1 MINLFVNTV
10 LMDLSDDFDLLITRS
25 IADIKNPEQRTSD
38 WSKTVV
44 LPGTKAN
51 NVLFGNIFE
60 VDHTVLGN
68 GQFSPNF
75 NPNKK
80 ADVLVLVDGFEQ
92 LRGFIRLI
100 QINVLDNDTI
110 EYECSLHG
118 QTADLFTTLGNAKL
132 SELNFDEYNHVLNL
146 TNVTNSWDTSI
157 IKNASSQP
165 FALGEGYVYA
175 QMLSK
180 YGSQNNN
187 TSQWRVDDHVP
198 SLYAKTIL
206 DKILANTG
214 YQYTSDSFFNT
225 ERFKRLVI
233 PYNNFGFEAS
243 EAALTTRLFQAQLST
258 TQTNPTTFLPFNNDS
273 TGGNF
278 DNGGNYNTST
288 YKYVVPVGGAY
299 DFFLSIQGNVDLA
312 IGSPYVDSTD
322 LFFDVYK
329 NGVLSKSFSIT
340 SNNTSNN
347 HFDFDTIGSVQLNCN
362 SGDEIQIKLD
372 IISSTAFLGTADH
385 IGSYYNPTFNIYSS
399 SKFYNHVDSSTFAY
413 NNTIDF
419 GLFFAGDDLQK
430 DMLANFVKMFNLYIE
445 QDILNPKSLRF
456 VPRDEFY
463 NGSTKD
469 WTKKLDYSQNVTIV
483 PMGNLEANPYTF
495 TFKEGQ
501 DQYNKDYKQS
511 TSRIYGD
518 RIVRVDNDFV
528 KEEKKIEVTFAP
540 TVLFQADDSKR
551 YYSYIFNS
559 NNDKGQLRCLY
570 FGGVK
575 TTPAYEVYETAPTNI
590 PNFTKYPLVLHVDDI
605 DNMQFDLNFGMPLN
619 VISGK
624 GLSYSNQN
632 LVNVYWYKTI
642 REITDKNSKILRAY
656 FRITP
661 YDWYN
666 LQFKD
671 LYFFEGQYWRLN
683 KISDYNPLQNGV
695 FLCEFLLV
703 TYYQPTTATKKNVG
717 IGSVDVLNDKFPKGI
732 PKGFTGVGSGGI
744 NVGNSYLD
752 SLDSIVVGNDNISTA
767 RYSTIIG
774 ERVNIPSGFEYVTA
788 INCNNFTAIESN
800 KLYIDNFP
808 QNGAYSSGGNVIEI
822 NTTNSPYTC
831 VYDDYLI
838 VGTPSSGNISVVL
851 PNPSTNKGKIFVVKK
866 LGNPHD
872 IIVSAGDGSIL
883 IDDSTTHLI
892 SSDKASHQFISTGS
906 QYYVIVP

>member
-1 MINLFVNTV
+1 
-10 LMDLSDDFDLLITRS
+10 MDLSDDFDLLITRS

-100 QINVLDNDTI
+100 QINVLDSDTI

-157 IKNASSQP
+157 IKNASSQA
-165 FALGEGYVYA
+165 FAYGEGYVYA

-187 TSQWRVDDHVP
+187 TNQWRVDDHVP
-198 SLYAKTIL
+198 SLYAKTII

-214 YQYTSDSFFNT
+214 YNYTSDSFFNT

-233 PYNNFGFEAS
+233 PYNNFGFETD
-243 EAALTTRLFQAQLST
+243 ETALTTRLFQAQLT
-258 TQTNPTTFLPFNNDS
+258 TAQTITTYPQTLPFSNDS
-273 TGGNF
+273 SGGNF
-278 DNGGNYNTST
+278 DNGANYNTST
-288 YKYVVPVGGAY
+288 YTYTVPTSGSY
-299 DFFLSIQGNVDLA
+299 DFYVFLSANFTAGGGTPSA
-312 IGSPYVDSTD
+312 ISLPARFTIK
-322 LFFDVYK
+322 K
-329 NGVLSKSFSIT
+329 NGVDVAAIT
-340 SNNTSNN
+340 INSMNASTNNWTWNSENFAN
-347 HFDFDTIGSVQLNCN
+347 VNCIIGDTIQIVLNGFYIGN
-362 SGDEIQIKLD
+362 IL
-372 IISSTAFLGTADH
+372 LGPVTINVDT
-385 IGSYYNPTFNIYSS
+385 Y
-399 SKFYNHVDSSTFAY
+399 FYNKVDSSTFAY

-430 DMLANFVKMFNLYIE
+430 DMLSNFVKMFNLYIE

-456 VPRDEFY
+456 APRDEFY

-469 WTKKLDYSQNVTIV
+469 WTNKLDYSQNVTIV

-518 RIVRVDNDFV
+518 RVIRIDNDFV

-540 TVLFQADDSKR
+540 TILFQADDTKR

-575 TTPAYEVYETAPTNI
+575 TTTIYEVFETAPTNT
-590 PNFTKYPLVLHVDDI
+590 PNFTKYPLVLHIDDV

-661 YDWYN
+661 YDWYT

-671 LYFFEGQYWRLN
+671 LYFF
-683 KISDYNPLQNGV
+683 
-695 FLCEFLLV
+695 
-703 TYYQPTTATKKNVG
+703 
-717 IGSVDVLNDKFPKGI
+717 
-732 PKGFTGVGSGGI
+732 
-744 NVGNSYLD
+744 
-752 SLDSIVVGNDNISTA
+752 
-767 RYSTIIG
+767 
-774 ERVNIPSGFEYVTA
+774 
-788 INCNNFTAIESN
+788 
-800 KLYIDNFP
+800 
-808 QNGAYSSGGNVIEI
+808 
-822 NTTNSPYTC
+822 
-831 VYDDYLI
+831 
-838 VGTPSSGNISVVL
+838 
-851 PNPSTNKGKIFVVKK
+851 
-866 LGNPHD
+866 
-872 IIVSAGDGSIL
+872 
-883 IDDSTTHLI
+883 
-892 SSDKASHQFISTGS
+892 
-906 QYYVIVP
+906 

>member
-1 MINLFVNTV
+1 
-10 LMDLSDDFDLLITRS
+10 MDLSDDFDLLITRS

-157 IKNASSQP
+157 VKNASSQP

-198 SLYAKTIL
+198 SLYAKTII

-243 EAALTTRLFQAQLST
+243 DIALTTRLFQAQLGSSAT
-258 TQTNPTTFLPFNNDS
+258 YSIGDTIAFSNDS

-278 DNGGNYNTST
+278 DNGGNYNNST
-288 YKYVVPVGGAY
+288 YKYKTPVSGNY
-299 DFFLSIQGNVDLA
+299 DFYLSINADKTVATPLTGTYMTIMFGV
-312 IGSPYVDSTD
+312 YVNGIFTKEIQFNSDAPSSTNWHFDSTN
-322 LFFDVYK
+322 FVA
-329 NGVLSKSFSIT
+329 
-340 SNNTSNN
+340 
-347 HFDFDTIGSVQLNCN
+347 LNLLKD
-362 SGDEIQIKLD
+362 DEIQIKLTR
-372 IISSTAFLGTADH
+372 IYTSIPYPISILGNSVT
-385 IGSYYNPTFNIYSS
+385 INSNSYV
-399 SKFYNHVDSSTFAY
+399 YNHVDASTFAY

-430 DMLANFVKMFNLYIE
+430 DMLSNFVKMFNLYIE
-445 QDILNPKSLRF
+445 QDILNPKNLRF

-518 RIVRVDNDFV
+518 RIVRIDNDFV

-540 TVLFQADDSKR
+540 TILFQADDSKR

-575 TTPAYEVYETAPTNI
+575 TTPIYEVYETNPTNT
-590 PNFTKYPLVLHVDDI
+590 PNFTKYPLVLHIDDV

-642 REITDKNSKILRAY
+642 KEITDKNSKILRAY

-717 IGSVDVLNDKFPKGI
+717 IGSVDVLSDKFPKGI
-732 PKGFTGVGSGGI
+732 PIGFTGVGSGGI
-744 NVGNSYLD
+744 NVGNSHLD
-752 SLDSIVVGNDNISTA
+752 SLDSIVLGNDNVSTA

-788 INCNNFTAIESN
+788 INCTDFTAVESN
-800 KLYIDNFP
+800 KVYMDNFP
-808 QNGAYSSGGNVIEI
+808 QIGAYSCGGNVIEI
-822 NTTNSPYTC
+822 NSTNSPYTC
-831 VYDDYLI
+831 LYDDYLI
-838 VGTPSSGNISVVL
+838 VGTPSGSDISVIL

-866 LGNPHD
+866 LGNPHK
-872 IIVSAGDGSIL
+872 IVVSAGDGSIL
-883 IDDSTTHLI
+883 IDEATTHNI
-892 SSDKASHQFISTGS
+892 SSDKESHQFISTGTK
-906 QYYVIVP
+906 YYVIVP

>member
-10 LMDLSDDFDLLITRS
+10 LMDLSDNFDLLINRS

-92 LRGFIRLI
+92 IRGFLRLI
-100 QINVLDNDTI
+100 QINVLDNDLI

-132 SELNFDEYNHVLNL
+132 SELNFDEYNHVLNA

-157 IKNASSQP
+157 IKNATSQA
-165 FALGEGYVYA
+165 FAYGEGYVYA

-198 SLYAKTIL
+198 SLYAKTVI
-206 DKILANTG
+206 DKIFASTP
-214 YQYTSDSFFNT
+214 YTYTADSFFNT
-225 ERFKRLVI
+225 DRFKRLVI
-233 PYNNFGFEAS
+233 PYNNFGFEADETS
-243 EAALTTRLFQAQLST
+243 LTTRLFQAQLST
-258 TQTNPTTFLPFNNDS
+258 TQTNPTTYLPFNNDS

-288 YKYVVPVGGAY
+288 YKYIVPKGGAY
-299 DFFLSIQGNVDLA
+299 DFYLNLKANVSVAIAVPNSQNASMSFL
-312 IGSPYVDSTD
+312 
-322 LFFDVYK
+322 VYK
-329 NGVLSKSFSIT
+329 NGILVKSLT
-340 SNNTSNN
+340 LYSNNTSTTSW
-347 HFDFDTIGSVQLNCN
+347 DFDTFGGVQVICN
-362 SGDEIQIKLD
+362 GADEIQIKFDFATAYFYAQAYIPTYSIL
-372 IISSTAFLGTADH
+372 ST
-385 IGSYYNPTFNIYSS
+385 SQ
-399 SKFYNHVDSSTFAY
+399 FYNHVDASTFAY

-469 WTKKLDYSQNVTIV
+469 WTKKLDYSQNVNII
-483 PMGNLEANPYTF
+483 PMGDLEANPYTF

-511 TSRIYGD
+511 SSRIYGD
-518 RIVRVDNDFV
+518 RVIRIDNDFI

-540 TVLFQADDSKR
+540 TILFQADDSKR

-575 TTPAYEVYETAPTNI
+575 TTTAYEVFETAPTNT
-590 PNFTKYPLVLHVDDI
+590 PNFTKYPLVLHIDDV
-605 DNMQFDLNFGMPLN
+605 DNMQFDLNFGMPLSI
-619 VISGK
+619 ISGK

-642 REITDKNSKILRAY
+642 REITDKNSKILQAY

-661 YDWYN
+661 YDWHN

-683 KISDYNPLQNGV
+683 KVSDYNPLQDGV
-695 FLCEFLLV
+695 YMCEFLLV

-717 IGSVDVLNDKFPKGI
+717 IGSQDVLNDKFPKGI
-732 PKGFTGVGSGGI
+732 PIGFTGVGSGGI
-744 NVGNSYLD
+744 NIGNSHLD
-752 SLDSIVVGNDNISTA
+752 SLDTVVIGNDNVSGA
-767 RYSTIIG
+767 RYSTLIG
-774 ERVNIPSGFEYVTA
+774 ERINIPSGFEYVTA
-788 INCNNFTAIESN
+788 INCTDFTAVESN
-800 KLYIDNFP
+800 KVYIENFP
-808 QNGAYSSGGNVIEI
+808 QIGAYSCGGNVIEI
-822 NTTNSPYTC
+822 ANADSPYTC

-838 VGTPSSGNISVVL
+838 VGTPSSANISVIL
-851 PNPSTNKGKIFVVKK
+851 PNPSANKGKIFVVKK
-866 LGNPHD
+866 LGNPHK

-883 IDDSTTHLI
+883 IDGATTHDI
-892 SSDKASHQFISTGS
+892 SNDKQTHQFISTGTK
-906 QYYVIVP
+906 YYVIVP

>member
-100 QINVLDNDTI
+100 QINVLDSDTI

-132 SELNFDEYNHVLNL
+132 SELNFDEYNHVLNKI
-146 TNVTNSWDTSI
+146 NVTNSWDTSI
-157 IKNASSQP
+157 VKNGSSQA
-165 FALGEGYVYA
+165 FQYGEGYVYA

-180 YGSQNNN
+180 YGSQNAN
-187 TSQWRVDDHVP
+187 TNQWRVDDHVP
-198 SLYAKTIL
+198 SLYAKTII

-243 EAALTTRLFQAQLST
+243 EVQLTTRLFQAQLSA

-278 DNGGNYNTST
+278 DNGANYNTST
-288 YKYVVPVGGAY
+288 YKYITPIGGAY
-299 DFFLSIQGNVDLA
+299 DFNLSIQGNFTLSSSSGLQQTATMVFE
-312 IGSPYVDSTD
+312 V
-322 LFFDVYK
+322 FK
-329 NGVLSKSFSIT
+329 NGVFSTIIFLRANNVDDTTWNFDSFA
-340 SNNTSNN
+340 
-347 HFDFDTIGSVQLNCN
+347 GAQVNCN
-362 SGDEIQIKLD
+362 IGDEIQVKYSKTYYFKAPFYSVNSETTTIN
-372 IISSTAFLGTADH
+372 ST
-385 IGSYYNPTFNIYSS
+385 SQ
-399 SKFYNHVDSSTFAY
+399 FYNNVDASTFSY
-413 NNTIDF
+413 GNTIDF
-419 GLFFAGDDLQK
+419 ALFFAGDDLQK
-430 DMLANFVKMFNLYIE
+430 DMLLNFVKMFNLYIE
-445 QDILNPKSLRF
+445 QDVYNPKLLRF
-456 VPRDEFY
+456 VPRDDFY
-463 NGSTKD
+463 NGIAKD

-518 RIVRVDNDFV
+518 RVIRIDNDFV

-540 TVLFQADDSKR
+540 TILFQAEDSKR
-551 YYSYIFNS
+551 YYSFIFNS

-575 TTPAYEVYETAPTNI
+575 TTTPYEVFEITPTNV
-590 PNFTKYPLVLHVDDI
+590 PNFTKYPLVLHIDDV

-661 YDWYN
+661 YDWYT

-695 FLCEFLLV
+695 YMCEFLLV
-703 TYYQPTTATKKNVG
+703 TYYEPTTVTKKNVG
-717 IGSVDVLNDKFPKGI
+717 IGVPDVLSDKFPKGT
-732 PKGFTGVGSGGI
+732 PVGFSAVSSGGI
-744 NVGNSYLD
+744 NIGNSGLDCLD
-752 SLDSIVVGNDNISTA
+752 SVVIGNDNISTA

-774 ERVNIPSGFEYVTA
+774 ESVNIPSGFEYVTA
-788 INCNNFTAIESN
+788 INCNNFTAVESN
-800 KLYIDNFP
+800 KVYIDNFP

-822 NTTNSPYTC
+822 NSTNSPYTC

-838 VGTPSSGNISVVL
+838 VGTPSGSDISVIL
-851 PNPSTNKGKIFVVKK
+851 PNPSTNKGKVFVVKK
-866 LGNPHD
+866 LGNPHK
-872 IIVSAGDGSIL
+872 IVVSAGDGSIL
-883 IDDSTTHLI
+883 IDGATTHNV
-892 SSDKASHQFISTGS
+892 SNDKQSHQFISTGTK
-906 QYYVIVP
+906 YYVIVP

>member
-146 TNVTNSWDTSI
+146 ANVTNSWDTSI
-157 IKNASSQP
+157 IKNNTSQA

-206 DKILANTG
+206 DKIMSKTG

-233 PYNNFGFEAS
+233 PYNNFGFEAN
-243 EAALTTRLFQAQLST
+243 ETELTTRLFQASNT
-258 TQTNPTTFLPFNNDS
+258 TNITITSFGQTLAFNNDS

-278 DNGGNYNTST
+278 DNGGNYNNST
-288 YKYVVPVGGAY
+288 YKFVSPVTANY
-299 DFFLSIQGNVDLA
+299 DFYLSIKGTASIASGLLTA
-312 IGSPYVDSTD
+312 ETSRLG
-322 LFFDVYK
+322 FGAYK
-329 NGVLSKSFSIT
+329 NGVLIRTIYIASTNSVVNNWLFDSRSYESFECL
-340 SNNTSNN
+340 
-347 HFDFDTIGSVQLNCN
+347 Q
-362 SGDEIQIKLD
+362 GDEIQIKF
-372 IISSTAFLGTADH
+372 IEFSGRNFYNVSSTLSLDANQNF
-385 IGSYYNPTFNIYSS
+385 
-399 SKFYNHVDSSTFAY
+399 FYNHIDSAKFGY
-413 NNTIDF
+413 NNILDF
-419 GLFFAGDDLQK
+419 ALFFAGDDLQK
-430 DMLANFVKMFNLYIE
+430 DMLSNFVKMFNLYIE
-445 QDILNPKSLRF
+445 QDILNPKLLRF
-456 VPRDEFY
+456 VPRDDFY

-511 TSRIYGD
+511 TARIYGD
-518 RIVRVDNDFV
+518 RVIRVDNDFV

-540 TVLFQADDSKR
+540 TILFQADDSKR

-575 TTPAYEVYETAPTNI
+575 TTPIYEVYETNPTNT
-590 PNFTKYPLVLHVDDI
+590 PNFTKYPLTLHIDDV

-642 REITDKNSKILRAY
+642 KEITDKNSKILRAY

-661 YDWYN
+661 YDWYT

-695 FLCEFLLV
+695 YLCEFLLV

-717 IGSVDVLNDKFPKGI
+717 IGSIDVLSDKFPKGI
-732 PKGFTGVGSGGI
+732 PIGFTGVGSGGI
-744 NVGNSYLD
+744 NIGNSHLD
-752 SLDSIVVGNDNISTA
+752 SLDTVVIGNDNVSGA
-767 RYSTIIG
+767 RYSTLIG
-774 ERVNIPSGFEYVTA
+774 ERINIPNGFEYVTA
-788 INCNNFTAIESN
+788 INCTDFTAVESN
-800 KLYIDNFP
+800 KVYMDNFP
-808 QNGAYSSGGNVIEI
+808 QQGAYSCGGNVIEI
-822 NTTNSPYTC
+822 NATNSPYTC

-838 VGTPSSGNISVVL
+838 VCDMTANISIVL
-851 PNPSTNKGKIFVVKK
+851 PNPSTNQGKIFVVKK
-866 LGNPHD
+866 LGNPHR
-872 IIVSAGDGSIL
+872 ITVTAGDGSIL
-883 IDDSTTHLI
+883 IDTSTSHTILN
-892 SSDKASHQFISTGS
+892 DRQAHQFISTGT
-906 QYYVIVP
+906 QYYIIVP

>member
-68 GQFSPNF
+68 GQFNPNF

-132 SELNFDEYNHVLNL
+132 SELSFDEYNHVLNKD
-146 TNVTNSWDTSI
+146 NVTNSWDTSI
-157 IKNASSQP
+157 IKNGSSQP

-198 SLYAKTIL
+198 SLYAKTVI
-206 DKILANTG
+206 DKIFANTG
-214 YQYTSDSFFNT
+214 YQYTSDSFFNS

-243 EAALTTRLFQAQLST
+243 ESALTTRLFQAQLSSPISL
-258 TQTNPTTFLPFNNDS
+258 PTVNQILPFNNDS

-278 DNGGNYNTST
+278 DNGTNYNTSLYEYT
-288 YKYVVPVGGAY
+288 IPVGGNY
-299 DFFLSIQGNVDLA
+299 DFFISLDATANI
-312 IGSPYVDSTD
+312 SPPLGTNSYATAVFSV
-322 LFFDVYK
+322 LK
-329 NGVLSKSFSIT
+329 NGIEVKTISIDSDI
-340 SNNTSNN
+340 SNNNFVFNN
-347 HFDFDTIGSVQLNCN
+347 IGNASINCI
-362 SGDEIQIKLD
+362 SGDKIKIAYKAAYLGGTIPF
-372 IISSTAFLGTADH
+372 IISTINSNT
-385 IGSYYNPTFNIYSS
+385 Y
-399 SKFYNHVDSSTFAY
+399 FYNHVDASTFAY

-445 QDILNPKSLRF
+445 QDILNPKNLRF

-463 NGSTKD
+463 NGSIKD
-469 WTKKLDYSQNVTIV
+469 WTKKLDYSQNVQIV

-518 RIVRVDNDFV
+518 RIIRIDNDFV

-540 TVLFQADDSKR
+540 TILFQADDSKR

-575 TTPAYEVYETAPTNI
+575 TTTAYEVYETTPTNV
-590 PNFTKYPLVLHVDDI
+590 PNFTKYPLVLHVDDV
-605 DNMQFDLNFGMPLN
+605 DNMQFDLNFGMPLS

-656 FRITP
+656 FKITP

-703 TYYQPTTATKKNVG
+703 TYYQPTSATKKNVG

-732 PKGFTGVGSGGI
+732 PKGFTAVGSGGVNI
-744 NVGNSYLD
+744 GNSGLD
-752 SLDSIVVGNDNISTA
+752 SLDSITVGNDNVSNA
-767 RYSTIIG
+767 SYSMIIG
-774 ERVNIPSGFEYVTA
+774 QKVNIPSGFEYVTA
-788 INCNNFTAIESN
+788 LNCNNFTAPQDN
-800 KLYIDNFP
+800 KVYMENFP
-808 QNGAYSSGGNVIEI
+808 QSGAYSCGGNFVGI
-822 NTTNSPYTC
+822 NTSNSPYTC
-831 VYDDYLI
+831 LYDDYLI
-838 VGTPSSGNISVVL
+838 VATITSGNISVVL
-851 PNPSTNKGKIFVVKK
+851 PNPSTNAGKIFVVKK
-866 LGNPHD
+866 IGSPHD
-872 IIVSAGDGSIL
+872 VIVSAGDGSIL
-883 IDDSTTHLI
+883 IDGSTTHLI
-892 SSDKASHQFISTGS
+892 SNDKQTHQFFSTGS

>member
-1 MINLFVNTV
+1 
-10 LMDLSDDFDLLITRS
+10 MDLSDDFDLLITRS

-100 QINVLDNDTI
+100 QINVLDSDTI

-157 IKNASSQP
+157 IKNNTSQA
-165 FALGEGYVYA
+165 FQYGEGYVYA

-198 SLYAKTIL
+198 SLYAKTVI

-225 ERFKRLVI
+225 DRFKRLVI
-233 PYNNFGFEAS
+233 PYNNYGFEAS
-243 EAALTTRLFQAQLST
+243 ENALATRLFQAQLGSSIPS
-258 TQTNPTTFLPFNNDS
+258 PTRNLILPFNNDS

-278 DNGGNYNTST
+278 DNGSNYNTST
-288 YKYVVPVGGAY
+288 YEYTVPVSGNY
-299 DFFLSIQGNVDLA
+299 EFFLNLDAEFTVATPLPDDVFIEAKFNVLR
-312 IGSPYVDSTD
+312 
-322 LFFDVYK
+322 
-329 NGVLSKSFSIT
+329 NGVSVHSISINSDLNKSIW
-340 SNNTSNN
+340 
-347 HFDFDTIGSVQLNCN
+347 
-362 SGDEIQIKLD
+362 
-372 IISSTAFLGTADH
+372 
-385 IGSYYNPTFNIYSS
+385 TFNSSNSVSINCIVGNKIKIQYDTCYVNGRYSLYGRFPTNLTTI
-399 SKFYNHVDSSTFAY
+399 KTGTYFYNQVDSSTFAY
-413 NNTIDF
+413 NNTLDF

-430 DMLANFVKMFNLYIE
+430 DMLSNFVKMFNLYIE
-445 QDILNPKSLRF
+445 QDILNPKLLRF

-463 NGSTKD
+463 TGSAKD

-501 DQYNKDYKQS
+501 DQFNKDYKQS

-518 RIVRVDNDFV
+518 RVIRIDNDFV

-540 TVLFQADDSKR
+540 TILFQADDSKR

-559 NNDKGQLRCLY
+559 NKDKGQLRCLY

-575 TTPAYEVYETAPTNI
+575 TTTAYEVFNTAPTNVL
-590 PNFTKYPLVLHVDDI
+590 NFTKYPLVLHVDDV
-605 DNMQFDLNFGMPLN
+605 DNMQFDLNFGMPLS

-661 YDWYN
+661 YDWYT

-695 FLCEFLLV
+695 YMCEFLLV
-703 TYYQPTTATKKNVG
+703 TYYEPTTVTKKNVG
-717 IGSVDVLNDKFPKGI
+717 IGVPDVLSDKFPKGT
-732 PKGFTGVGSGGI
+732 PLGFVAVSSGGI
-744 NVGNSYLD
+744 NIGNSGLDCLD
-752 SLDSIVVGNDNISTA
+752 SVVIGNDNISTA

-774 ERVNIPSGFEYVTA
+774 ESVNIPSGFEYVTA
-788 INCNNFTAIESN
+788 INCNNFTAVESN
-800 KLYIDNFP
+800 KVYMDNFP
-808 QNGAYSSGGNVIEI
+808 QIGAYSCGGNVIEI
-822 NTTNSPYTC
+822 NSTNSPYTC

-838 VGTPSSGNISVVL
+838 VGTPTGSDISVIL
-851 PNPSTNKGKIFVVKK
+851 PNPSTNKGKVFVVKK
-866 LGNPHD
+866 LGNPQK
-872 IIVSAGDGSIL
+872 IVVSAGDGSIL
-883 IDDSTTHLI
+883 IDGATTHNI
-892 SSDKASHQFISTGS
+892 PSDKESHQFISTGTK
-906 QYYVIVP
+906 YYVIVP

>member
-1 MINLFVNTV
+1 
-10 LMDLSDDFDLLITRS
+10 MDLSDDFDLLITRS

-132 SELNFDEYNHVLNL
+132 SELSFDEYNHVLNL
-146 TNVTNSWDTSI
+146 ANVTNSWDTSI
-157 IKNASSQP
+157 IKNNTSQA

-206 DKILANTG
+206 DKIMSNTG

-233 PYNNFGFEAS
+233 PYNNFGFEADES
-243 EAALTTRLFQAQLST
+243 ALTTRLFQAQLSAN
-258 TQTNPTTFLPFNNDS
+258 QTNPTTFLPFNNDS

-278 DNGGNYNTST
+278 DNGGNYNTTT
-288 YKYVVPVGGAY
+288 YKYIAPVSGSY
-299 DFFLSIQGNVDLA
+299 DFFLSLKASVDGLQA
-312 IGSPYVDSTD
+312 FTTFSSMTFVV
-322 LFFDVYK
+322 FK
-329 NGVLSKSFSIT
+329 NGVRHKVIKVD
-340 SNNTSNN
+340 SNNSSNI
-347 HFDFDTIGSVQLNCN
+347 HWDYDTIGSVTINCIT
-362 SGDEIQIKLD
+362 GDEIQIKYGFIYLGGTEPMNAVTT
-372 IISSTAFLGTADH
+372 ILST
-385 IGSYYNPTFNIYSS
+385 SQ
-399 SKFYNHVDSSTFAY
+399 FYNRVDSSTFAY

-430 DMLANFVKMFNLYIE
+430 DMLSNFVKMFNLYIE
-445 QDILNPKSLRF
+445 QDVLNPKLLRF
-456 VPRDEFY
+456 VPRDDFY

-511 TSRIYGD
+511 TARIYGD
-518 RIVRVDNDFV
+518 RVIRIDNDFV

-540 TVLFQADDSKR
+540 TILFQADDSKR

-575 TTPAYEVYETAPTNI
+575 TTPIYEVFETVPTNT
-590 PNFTKYPLVLHVDDI
+590 PNFTKYPLVLHIDDV

-624 GLSYSNQN
+624 GLNYSNQN

-661 YDWYN
+661 YDWYS

-717 IGSVDVLNDKFPKGI
+717 IGSVDILSDKFPKGI
-732 PKGFTGVGSGGI
+732 PIGFTGVGSGGI
-744 NVGNSYLD
+744 NVGNSHLD
-752 SLDSIVVGNDNISTA
+752 SLDSIVLGNDNVSTA

-788 INCNNFTAIESN
+788 INCTDFTAVESN
-800 KLYIDNFP
+800 KVYMDNFP
-808 QNGAYSSGGNVIEI
+808 QRGAYSCGGNVIEI
-822 NTTNSPYTC
+822 NATNSPYTC

-838 VGTPSSGNISVVL
+838 VCDMTANISVVL
-851 PNPSTNKGKIFVVKK
+851 PNPSTNQGKIFVVKK
-866 LGNPHD
+866 LGSPHT
-872 IIVSAGDGSIL
+872 ITVTAGDGSIL
-883 IDDSTTHLI
+883 IDSSTSHTI
-892 SSDKASHQFISTGS
+892 TNNKEAHQFISTGTK
-906 QYYVIVP
+906 YYVIVP

>member
-100 QINVLDNDTI
+100 QINVLDSDTI

-132 SELNFDEYNHVLNL
+132 SELDFGVYNHILNL
-146 TNVTNSWDTSI
+146 TNVINSWDTSI
-157 IKNASSQP
+157 IKNNVSQA
-165 FALGEGYVYA
+165 FAYGEGYVYA

-187 TSQWRVDDHVP
+187 TKQWRVDDHVP
-198 SLYAKTIL
+198 SLYAKTVI
-206 DKILANTG
+206 DKIFSNTG
-214 YQYTSDSFFNT
+214 YEYTSDSFFNT
-225 ERFKRLVI
+225 ARFKRLVI
-233 PYNNFGFEAS
+233 PYNNFGFEQS
-243 EAALTTRLFQAQLST
+243 ENAATTRLFQAQVATSALYTNNQVVALS
-258 TQTNPTTFLPFNNDS
+258 NDS

-278 DNGGNYNTST
+278 DNGGNYNNST
-288 YKYVVPVGGAY
+288 YTYTVPISGNY
-299 DFFLSIQGNVDLA
+299 DFYINLNANYTSLT
-312 IGSPYVDSTD
+312 PLPSTTQITAA
-322 LFFDVYK
+322 FGFYK
-329 NGVLSKSFSIT
+329 NGNLVSQINITPTNATSTIFDWNTTDFVTINAVNGDTIQVKFIGIYTQFSILVGQQLT
-340 SNNTSNN
+340 INIQTYLYNQVSTLTFAINNT
-347 HFDFDTIGSVQLNCN
+347 L
-362 SGDEIQIKLD
+362 
-372 IISSTAFLGTADH
+372 
-385 IGSYYNPTFNIYSS
+385 
-399 SKFYNHVDSSTFAY
+399 
-413 NNTIDF
+413 DF
-419 GLFFAGDDLQK
+419 GLFFAGEDLQK
-430 DMLANFVKMFNLYIE
+430 DMLSNFVKMFNLYIE
-445 QDILNPKSLRF
+445 QDILNPKLLRF

-495 TFKEGQ
+495 TYKEGN

-511 TSRIYGD
+511 TARIYGD
-518 RIVRVDNDFV
+518 RVIRIDNDFV

-540 TVLFQADDSKR
+540 TILFQADDSKR

-575 TTPAYEVYETAPTNI
+575 TTPIYEVFETAPTNV
-590 PNFTKYPLVLHVDDI
+590 PNYTKYPLVLHIDDV

-661 YDWYN
+661 YDWYT

-695 FLCEFLLV
+695 YMCEFLLV
-703 TYYQPTTATKKNVG
+703 TYYQPTIATKKNVG
-717 IGSVDVLNDKFPKGI
+717 IGSVDVLSDKFPKGI
-732 PKGFTGVGSGGI
+732 PIGFVAVSSGGLNI
-744 NVGNSYLD
+744 GNSALD
-752 SLDSIVVGNDNISTA
+752 SLDSITIGNDNISNA
-767 RYSTIIG
+767 AYSIIIG
-774 ERVNIPSGFEYVTA
+774 QKVNIPSGFEYVTA
-788 INCNNFTAIESN
+788 INCNDFSAVESN
-800 KLYIDNFP
+800 KVYIENFP
-808 QNGAYSSGGNVIEI
+808 QIGAYSCGGNFIEI
-822 NTTNSPYTC
+822 VNANSPYTC

-838 VGTPSSGNISVVL
+838 VGTPSSGIISVIL
-851 PNPSTNKGKIFVVKK
+851 PTPSTNKGKIFVVKK
-866 LGNPHD
+866 LGNPHK
-872 IIVSAGDGSIL
+872 ITVSAGDGSIL
-883 IDDSTTHLI
+883 IDGATTHDI
-892 SSDKASHQFISTGS
+892 SNDKETHQFISTGTK
-906 QYYVIVP
+906 YYVIVP

>member
-1 MINLFVNTV
+1 MINLFVNSV
-10 LMDLSDDFDLLITRS
+10 LMDLSEDFDLLITRS

-92 LRGFIRLI
+92 IRGFIRLI
-100 QINVLDNDTI
+100 QINVLDNDLI

-132 SELNFDEYNHVLNL
+132 SELNFDEYNHTLNL

-165 FALGEGYVYA
+165 FAYGEGYVYA

-198 SLYAKTIL
+198 SLYAKTIV
-206 DKILANTG
+206 DKIFASTP
-214 YQYTSDSFFNT
+214 YTYTADSFFNT
-225 ERFKRLVI
+225 DRFKRLVI
-233 PYNNFGFEAS
+233 PYNNFGFEAD
-243 EAALTTRLFQAQLST
+243 ETALTSRLFQAQIGST
-258 TQTNPTTFLPFNNDS
+258 ATYSVGNTIAFSNDS
-273 TGGNF
+273 SGGNF
-278 DNGGNYNTST
+278 DNGGNYNNST
-288 YKYVVPVGGAY
+288 YKYKAPVSGNY
-299 DFFLSIQGNVDLA
+299 DFYLSINADKTLV
-312 IGSPYVDSTD
+312 SPISTTYMTLLFGVYVNGIIKKQIQINSDGVSNTSWHFDSTN
-322 LFFDVYK
+322 FV
-329 NGVLSKSFSIT
+329 G
-340 SNNTSNN
+340 
-347 HFDFDTIGSVQLNCN
+347 LNVIKD
-362 SGDEIQIKLD
+362 DEIEIKLQQFYTGD
-372 IISSTAFLGTADH
+372 YHPVSILGTT
-385 IGSYYNPTFNIYSS
+385 ININSNSY
-399 SKFYNHVDSSTFAY
+399 FYNHVDASTFAY

-463 NGSTKD
+463 NGTTKD
-469 WTKKLDYSQNVTIV
+469 WTKKLDYSQNVNII
-483 PMGNLEANPYTF
+483 PMGDLEANPYTF

-518 RIVRVDNDFV
+518 RIVRIDNDFI

-540 TVLFQADDSKR
+540 TILFQADDSKR

-575 TTPAYEVYETAPTNI
+575 TTPAYEVYETNPTNT
-590 PNFTKYPLVLHVDDI
+590 PNFTKYPLVLHIDDL
-605 DNMQFDLNFGMPLN
+605 DNMQFDLNFGMPLSI
-619 VISGK
+619 ISGK

-642 REITDKNSKILRAY
+642 REITDKNSKILQAY

-661 YDWYN
+661 YDWHN

-683 KISDYNPLQNGV
+683 KVSDYNPLQDGV
-695 FLCEFLLV
+695 YMCEFLLV

-732 PKGFTGVGSGGI
+732 PIGFTGVGSGGI
-744 NVGNSYLD
+744 NIGNSHLD
-752 SLDSIVVGNDNISTA
+752 SLDTVVIGNDNVSGA
-767 RYSTIIG
+767 RYSTLIG
-774 ERVNIPSGFEYVTA
+774 ERINIPSGFEYVTA
-788 INCNNFTAIESN
+788 INCNDFTAVESN

-808 QNGAYSSGGNVIEI
+808 QKGAYSCGGNVIEI
-822 NTTNSPYTC
+822 ANADSPYTC

-838 VGTPSSGNISVVL
+838 VGTPSSADISVIL
-851 PNPSTNKGKIFVVKK
+851 PTPSTNKGKIFVVKK
-866 LGNPHD
+866 LGNPHK
-872 IIVSAGDGSIL
+872 IVVSAGDGSIL
-883 IDDSTTHLI
+883 IDGATTHDV
-892 SSDKASHQFISTGS
+892 SNDKESHQFISTGTK
-906 QYYVIVP
+906 YYVIVP

>member
-1 MINLFVNTV
+1 
-10 LMDLSDDFDLLITRS
+10 MDLSDDFDLLITRS

-100 QINVLDNDTI
+100 QINVLDSDTI

-132 SELNFDEYNHVLNL
+132 SELSFDEYNHVLNL
-146 TNVTNSWDTSI
+146 ANVTNSWDTSI
-157 IKNASSQP
+157 VKNGSSQA

-180 YGSQNNN
+180 YGTQNNN

-214 YQYTSDSFFNT
+214 YQYTNDSFFNT

-243 EAALTTRLFQAQLST
+243 DAALTTRLFQAEVGT
-258 TQTNPTTFLPFNNDS
+258 TATYTVGQTVAFNNDS

-278 DNGGNYNTST
+278 DNGGNYNSST
-288 YKYVVPVGGAY
+288 YKYTVPVGANYDFYITINADLSVAIPSSFTYTRLSFAVIKNNKVDTYLTINSNDVSSTNWHFDDTTYAISNCNPGNIIEIKFEGAY
-299 DFFLSIQGNVDLA
+299 IKASGGWIYMTPAFTA
-312 IGSPYVDSTD
+312 YT
-322 LFFDVYK
+322 
-329 NGVLSKSFSIT
+329 
-340 SNNTSNN
+340 
-347 HFDFDTIGSVQLNCN
+347 LNINPN
-362 SGDEIQIKLD
+362 S
-372 IISSTAFLGTADH
+372 
-385 IGSYYNPTFNIYSS
+385 Y
-399 SKFYNHVDSSTFAY
+399 FYNHVDSSTFSY
-413 NNTIDF
+413 NNTLDF
-419 GLFFAGDDLQK
+419 GLFFAGEDLQK
-430 DMLANFVKMFNLYIE
+430 DMLSNFVKMFNLYIE
-445 QDILNPKSLRF
+445 QDVLNPKLLRF
-456 VPRDEFY
+456 VPRDDFY

-495 TFKEGQ
+495 TFKEGN

-518 RIVRVDNDFV
+518 RVIRIDNDFV

-540 TVLFQADDSKR
+540 TILFQADDSKR

-575 TTPAYEVYETAPTNI
+575 TTSAYEVFETTPTNT
-590 PNFTKYPLVLHVDDI
+590 PNFTKYPLVLHVDDV
-605 DNMQFDLNFGMPLN
+605 DNMQFDLNFGMPLS

-661 YDWYN
+661 YDWYT

-695 FLCEFLLV
+695 YLCEFLLV
-703 TYYQPTTATKKNVG
+703 TYYEPTTVTKKNVG
-717 IGSVDVLNDKFPKGI
+717 IGVPDVLSDKFPKGT
-732 PKGFTGVGSGGI
+732 PLGFVAVSSGGI
-744 NVGNSYLD
+744 NIGNSGLDCLD
-752 SLDSIVVGNDNISTA
+752 SVVIGNDNISTA

-774 ERVNIPSGFEYVTA
+774 ERVNIPSSFEYVTA
-788 INCNNFTAIESN
+788 INCNDFSVVESN
-800 KLYIDNFP
+800 KVYIENFP
-808 QNGAYSSGGNVIEI
+808 QIGAYSCGGNVIEI
-822 NTTNSPYTC
+822 NSTNSPYTC

-838 VGTPSSGNISVVL
+838 VGTPSSGTISVIL
-851 PNPSTNKGKIFVVKK
+851 PTPSTNKGKIFVVKK
-866 LGNPHD
+866 LGNPHK
-872 IIVSAGDGSIL
+872 ITVSAGDGSIL
-883 IDDSTTHLI
+883 IDGATTHDV
-892 SSDKASHQFISTGS
+892 SNDKESHQFISTGTK
-906 QYYVIVP
+906 YYVIVP

>member
-132 SELNFDEYNHVLNL
+132 SELSFDEYNHVLNKD
-146 TNVTNSWDTSI
+146 NVTNSWDTSI
-157 IKNASSQP
+157 IKNGSSQS

-206 DKILANTG
+206 DKIFASTG

-225 ERFKRLVI
+225 ERFKRLVV

-243 EAALTTRLFQAQLST
+243 ESALTTRLFQAQLSS
-258 TQTNPTTFLPFNNDS
+258 TQTITSYPYLLPFNNDS
-273 TGGNF
+273 SGGNF

-288 YKYVVPVGGAY
+288 YEYTVPAGGSY
-299 DFFLSIQGNVDLA
+299 DFYISLNANFTA
-312 IGSPYVDSTD
+312 GSGVPS
-322 LFFDVYK
+322 DVALQARFIVNK
-329 NGVLSKSFSIT
+329 NGVDVKSFTIDSLNVSKTNWNWDSANFANVNCIAGDKIKIILDGFYLAYLKLT
-340 SNNTSNN
+340 PVNIDVNT
-347 HFDFDTIGSVQLNCN
+347 
-362 SGDEIQIKLD
+362 
-372 IISSTAFLGTADH
+372 
-385 IGSYYNPTFNIYSS
+385 Y
-399 SKFYNHVDSSTFAY
+399 FYNHVDSSTFAY

-445 QDILNPKSLRF
+445 QDILNPKNLRF

-469 WTKKLDYSQNVTIV
+469 WTKKLDYSQNVQIV

-518 RIVRVDNDFV
+518 RVVRIDNDFV

-575 TTPAYEVYETAPTNI
+575 TTPAYEVYETAPTNV
-590 PNFTKYPLVLHVDDI
+590 PNFTKYPLVLHVDDV

-695 FLCEFLLV
+695 YLCEFLLV

-717 IGSVDVLNDKFPKGI
+717 IGSVDILNDKFPKGI
-732 PKGFTGVGSGGI
+732 PKGFTAVGSGGVNI
-744 NVGNSYLD
+744 GNSALD
-752 SLDSIVVGNDNISTA
+752 SLDSITVGNDNVSNA
-767 RYSTIIG
+767 AYSIIIG
-774 ERVNIPSGFEYVTA
+774 QKVNIPTGFEYVTA
-788 INCNNFTAIESN
+788 INCNDFTAPQDN
-800 KLYIDNFP
+800 KVYMENFP
-808 QNGAYSSGGNVIEI
+808 QNGAYSCGGNFVGI
-822 NTTNSPYTC
+822 NTSNSPYTC
-831 VYDDYLI
+831 LYDDYLI
-838 VGTPSSGNISVVL
+838 VATITSGSISVIL
-851 PNPSTNKGKIFVVKK
+851 PNPSTNEGKIFVVKK
-866 LGNPHD
+866 IGSPHD
-872 IIVSAGDGSIL
+872 VVVSAGDGSIL

-892 SSDKASHQFISTGS
+892 SSDKSSHQFISTGS

>member
-1 MINLFVNTV
+1 
-10 LMDLSDDFDLLITRS
+10 MDLSDNFDLLITRS

-132 SELNFDEYNHVLNL
+132 SELSFDEYNHVLNL
-146 TNVTNSWDTSI
+146 SNVTNSWDTSI
-157 IKNASSQP
+157 IKNNTSQA

-180 YGSQNNN
+180 YGTKNNN

-198 SLYAKTIL
+198 SLYAKTII
-206 DKILANTG
+206 DKIMSNTG

-243 EAALTTRLFQAQLST
+243 ESALTTRLFQAQLSAK
-258 TQTNPTTFLPFNNDS
+258 QTNPTGFLPFNNDS

-278 DNGGNYNTST
+278 DNGGNYNTTT
-288 YKYVVPVGGAY
+288 YKYIAPIGGAY
-299 DFFLSIQGNVDLA
+299 DFSLSIQGNFSL
-312 IGSPYVDSTD
+312 SSST
-322 LFFDVYK
+322 LLQQSAVMNFEVFK
-329 NGVLSKSFSIT
+329 NGVLSKTINIY
-340 SNNTSNN
+340 SNNVDDTSWN
-347 HFDFDTIGSVQLNCN
+347 FDTFAGVQVLCN
-362 SGDEIQIKLD
+362 VGDEIQVKYKTTFYKQSFAGANTRTVTIN
-372 IISSTAFLGTADH
+372 ST
-385 IGSYYNPTFNIYSS
+385 
-399 SKFYNHVDSSTFAY
+399 SKFYNNVDASTFSY
-413 NNTIDF
+413 GNTIDF

-430 DMLANFVKMFNLYIE
+430 DMLSNFVKMFNLYIE
-445 QDILNPKSLRF
+445 QDILNPKLLRF
-456 VPRDEFY
+456 VPRDDFY

-511 TSRIYGD
+511 TARIYGD
-518 RIVRVDNDFV
+518 RVIRVDNDFV

-540 TVLFQADDSKR
+540 TILFQADDSKR

-575 TTPAYEVYETAPTNI
+575 TTPIYEVYETNPTNT
-590 PNFTKYPLVLHVDDI
+590 PNFTKYPLVLHIDDV

-642 REITDKNSKILRAY
+642 KEITDKNSKILRAY

-661 YDWYN
+661 YDWYT

-683 KISDYNPLQNGV
+683 KISDYNPLQDGV
-695 FLCEFLLV
+695 YLCEFLLV
-703 TYYQPTTATKKNVG
+703 TYYQPTIATKKNVG
-717 IGSVDVLNDKFPKGI
+717 IGSVDVLSDKFPKGI
-732 PKGFTGVGSGGI
+732 PIGFTGVGSGGI
-744 NVGNSYLD
+744 NVGNSHLD
-752 SLDSIVVGNDNISTA
+752 SLDSIVLGNDNVSTA

-788 INCNNFTAIESN
+788 INCTDFTAVESN
-800 KLYIDNFP
+800 KVYMDNFP
-808 QNGAYSSGGNVIEI
+808 QNGAYSCGGNVIEI
-822 NTTNSPYTC
+822 NATNSPYTC

-838 VGTPSSGNISVVL
+838 AATMTGNISVIL
-851 PNPSTNKGKIFVVKK
+851 PNPSTNQGKIFVVKK
-866 LGNPHD
+866 LGNPHT
-872 IIVSAGDGSIL
+872 ITVTAGDGSIL
-883 IDDSTTHLI
+883 IDSSTSHTI
-892 SSDKASHQFISTGS
+892 TNDKEAHQFISTGTK
-906 QYYVIVP
+906 YYVIVP

>member
-1 MINLFVNTV
+1 
-10 LMDLSDDFDLLITRS
+10 MDLSDNFDLLITRS

-132 SELNFDEYNHVLNL
+132 SELSFDEYNHVLNL
-146 TNVTNSWDTSI
+146 SNVTNSWDTSI
-157 IKNASSQP
+157 IKNNTSQA

-198 SLYAKTIL
+198 SLYAKTII
-206 DKILANTG
+206 DKIMSNTG

-243 EAALTTRLFQAQLST
+243 ESALTTRLFQAQLSA
-258 TQTNPTTFLPFNNDS
+258 TQTNPTGFLPFNNDS

-278 DNGGNYNTST
+278 DNGGNYNTTT
-288 YKYVVPVGGAY
+288 YKYIAPIGGAY
-299 DFFLSIQGNVDLA
+299 DFSLSIQGNFSL
-312 IGSPYVDSTD
+312 SSST
-322 LFFDVYK
+322 LLQQSAVMNFEVFK
-329 NGVLSKSFSIT
+329 NGVLSKTINIY
-340 SNNTSNN
+340 SNNVDDTSWN
-347 HFDFDTIGSVQLNCN
+347 FDTFAGVQVLCN
-362 SGDEIQIKLD
+362 VGDEIQVKYKTTFYKQSFAGANTRTVTIN
-372 IISSTAFLGTADH
+372 ST
-385 IGSYYNPTFNIYSS
+385 
-399 SKFYNHVDSSTFAY
+399 SKFYNNVDASTFSY
-413 NNTIDF
+413 GNTIDF

-430 DMLANFVKMFNLYIE
+430 DMLSNFVKMFNLYIE
-445 QDILNPKSLRF
+445 QDILNPKLLRF
-456 VPRDEFY
+456 VPRDDFY

-511 TSRIYGD
+511 TARIYGD
-518 RIVRVDNDFV
+518 RVIRVDNDFV

-540 TVLFQADDSKR
+540 TILFQADDSKR

-575 TTPAYEVYETAPTNI
+575 TTPIYEVYETNPTNT
-590 PNFTKYPLVLHVDDI
+590 PNFTKYPLVLHIDDV

-642 REITDKNSKILRAY
+642 KEITDKNSKILRAY

-661 YDWYN
+661 YDWYT

-683 KISDYNPLQNGV
+683 KISDYNPLQDGV
-695 FLCEFLLV
+695 YLCEFLLV
-703 TYYQPTTATKKNVG
+703 TYYQPTIATKKNVG
-717 IGSVDVLNDKFPKGI
+717 IGSVDVLSDKFPKGI
-732 PKGFTGVGSGGI
+732 PIGFTGVGSGGI
-744 NVGNSYLD
+744 NVGNSHLD
-752 SLDSIVVGNDNISTA
+752 SLDSIVLGNDNVSTA

-788 INCNNFTAIESN
+788 INCTDFTAVESN
-800 KLYIDNFP
+800 KVYMDNFP
-808 QNGAYSSGGNVIEI
+808 QNGAYSCGGNVIEI
-822 NTTNSPYTC
+822 NATNSPYTC

-838 VGTPSSGNISVVL
+838 AATMTGNISVIL
-851 PNPSTNKGKIFVVKK
+851 PNPSTNQGKIFVVKK
-866 LGNPHD
+866 LGNPHT
-872 IIVSAGDGSIL
+872 ITVTAGDGSIL
-883 IDDSTTHLI
+883 IDSSTSHTI
-892 SSDKASHQFISTGS
+892 TNDKEAHQFISTGTK
-906 QYYVIVP
+906 YYVIVP

>member
-1 MINLFVNTV
+1 
-10 LMDLSDDFDLLITRS
+10 MDLSDDFDLLITRS

-100 QINVLDNDTI
+100 QINVLDSDTI

-132 SELNFDEYNHVLNL
+132 SELNFDEYNHVLNKI
-146 TNVTNSWDTSI
+146 NVTNSWDTSI
-157 IKNASSQP
+157 VKNGSSQA
-165 FALGEGYVYA
+165 FQYGEGYVYA

-180 YGSQNNN
+180 YGSQNAN
-187 TSQWRVDDHVP
+187 TNQWRVDDHVP
-198 SLYAKTIL
+198 SLYAKTVI
-206 DKILANTG
+206 DKIFASTP
-214 YQYTSDSFFNT
+214 YTYTADSFFNT
-225 ERFKRLVI
+225 DRFKRLVI
-233 PYNNFGFEAS
+233 PYNNFGFEAD
-243 EAALTTRLFQAQLST
+243 ETALTSRLFQAGFNSATIIL
-258 TQTNPTTFLPFNNDS
+258 NPNDLIPFNNDS

-278 DNGGNYNTST
+278 DNGGNFNTTT
-288 YKYVVPVGGAY
+288 YRYIAPLGGSY
-299 DFFLSIQGNVDLA
+299 DFFLKVDAVSTVSVPIPSIAYGVLTFGLFKNNILVKTFSGISNNEDNAGWFYDYTGVQTIQLIAGDYVQVKFIDHRWLNYGYGGVDL
-312 IGSPYVDSTD
+312 S
-322 LFFDVYK
+322 
-329 NGVLSKSFSIT
+329 LS
-340 SNNTSNN
+340 N
-347 HFDFDTIGSVQLNCN
+347 DT
-362 SGDEIQIKLD
+362 
-372 IISSTAFLGTADH
+372 
-385 IGSYYNPTFNIYSS
+385 
-399 SKFYNHVDSSTFAY
+399 KFYNHVDASTFAY

-419 GLFFAGDDLQK
+419 GLFFAGEDLQK
-430 DMLANFVKMFNLYIE
+430 DMLSNFVKMFNLYIE
-445 QDILNPKSLRF
+445 QDVYNPRSLRF

-463 NGSTKD
+463 NGIAKD

-511 TSRIYGD
+511 AARIYGD
-518 RIVRVDNDFV
+518 RIIRIDNDFV

-540 TVLFQADDSKR
+540 TILFQADDSKR
-551 YYSYIFNS
+551 YYSAIFNS

-575 TTPAYEVYETAPTNI
+575 TTQVYEVYETNPTNT
-590 PNFTKYPLVLHVDDI
+590 PNVNKYPLVLHIDNV
-605 DNMQFDLNFGMPLN
+605 DNMQFDLNFGMPLS
-619 VISGK
+619 VISSK

-661 YDWYN
+661 YDWYT

-695 FLCEFLLV
+695 YMCEFLLV
-703 TYYQPTTATKKNVG
+703 TYYEPTTVTKKNVG
-717 IGSVDVLNDKFPKGI
+717 IGVPDVLSDKFPKGT
-732 PKGFTGVGSGGI
+732 PVGFSAVSSGGI
-744 NVGNSYLD
+744 NIGNSGLDCLD
-752 SLDSIVVGNDNISTA
+752 SVVIGNDNISTA

-774 ERVNIPSGFEYVTA
+774 ESVNIPSGFEYVTA
-788 INCNNFTAIESN
+788 INCNNFTAVESN
-800 KLYIDNFP
+800 KVYMDNFP
-808 QNGAYSSGGNVIEI
+808 QRGAYSCGGNVIEI
-822 NTTNSPYTC
+822 NSTNSPYTC

-838 VGTPSSGNISVVL
+838 VGTPSGSDISVIL
-851 PNPSTNKGKIFVVKK
+851 PTPSTNKGKIFVVKK
-866 LGNPHD
+866 LGNPHK
-872 IIVSAGDGSIL
+872 IVVSAGDGSIL
-883 IDDSTTHLI
+883 IDGATTHNV
-892 SSDKASHQFISTGS
+892 SSDKESHQFISTGTK
-906 QYYVIVP
+906 YYVIVP

>member
-146 TNVTNSWDTSI
+146 ANVTNSWDTSI
-157 IKNASSQP
+157 IKNGNSQA

-175 QMLSK
+175 QILSK
-180 YGSQNNN
+180 YGTQNNN

-198 SLYAKTIL
+198 SLYAKTII
-206 DKILANTG
+206 DKIMSNTG

-243 EAALTTRLFQAQLST
+243 ETALINRLFQAQLSAPI
-258 TQTNPTTFLPFNNDS
+258 TNPTFKQILPFNNDS

-278 DNGGNYNTST
+278 DNGSNYNTTS
-288 YKYVVPVGGAY
+288 YKYIAPKSGQFDFCLNLNATVSIPVALPNVTTLGAY
-299 DFFLSIQGNVDLA
+299 FIITKNNIEV
-312 IGSPYVDSTD
+312 STI
-322 LFFDVYK
+322 VI
-329 NGVLSKSFSIT
+329 N
-340 SNNTSNN
+340 SNISNIN
-347 HFDFDTIGSVQLNCN
+347 WTFNLGAYTTVNCN
-362 SGDEIQIKLD
+362 IGDEIK
-372 IISSTAFLGTADH
+372 IIASGINGQPIASNVTYTINSNTYFFNQTDAST
-385 IGSYYNPTFNIYSS
+385 Y
-399 SKFYNHVDSSTFAY
+399 AY

-430 DMLANFVKMFNLYIE
+430 DMLSNFVKMFNLYIE
-445 QDILNPKSLRF
+445 QDILNPKLLRF
-456 VPRDEFY
+456 VPRDDFY

-511 TSRIYGD
+511 TARIYGD
-518 RIVRVDNDFV
+518 RIIRIDNDFV

-540 TVLFQADDSKR
+540 TVLFQADDSQR
-551 YYSYIFNS
+551 YYSYIRND

-575 TTPAYEVYETAPTNI
+575 TTSGYEVFETIPTKI
-590 PNFTKYPLVLHVDDI
+590 PNYTKYPLTLHIDDV

-642 REITDKNSKILRAY
+642 KEITDKNSKILRAY

-661 YDWYN
+661 YDWYS

-695 FLCEFLLV
+695 YLCEFLLV
-703 TYYQPTTATKKNVG
+703 TYYQPTTAIKKNVG
-717 IGSVDVLNDKFPKGI
+717 IGSVDILSDKFPKGI
-732 PKGFTGVGSGGI
+732 PIGFTGVGSGGI
-744 NVGNSYLD
+744 NVGNSHFD
-752 SLDSIVVGNDNISTA
+752 SLDSIVLGNDNVSTA

-788 INCNNFTAIESN
+788 INCNNFTAVESN
-800 KLYIDNFP
+800 KVYMDNFP
-808 QNGAYSSGGNVIEI
+808 QRGAYSCGGNVIEI
-822 NTTNSPYTC
+822 NATNSPYTC

-838 VGTPSSGNISVVL
+838 AATMTANISIVL

-866 LGNPHD
+866 IGSPHT
-872 IIVSAGDGSIL
+872 ITVTAGDGSIL
-883 IDDSTTHLI
+883 IDSSTSHTI
-892 SSDKASHQFISTGS
+892 TNDKEAHQFISTGTK
-906 QYYVIVP
+906 YYIIVP

>member
-1 MINLFVNTV
+1 
-10 LMDLSDDFDLLITRS
+10 MDLSDDFDLLITRS

-132 SELNFDEYNHVLNL
+132 SELSFDEYNHILNL
-146 TNVTNSWDTSI
+146 ANVTNSWDTSI
-157 IKNASSQP
+157 IKNATSQA

-180 YGSQNNN
+180 YGTQNNN

-198 SLYAKTIL
+198 SLYAKTII
-206 DKILANTG
+206 DKIMSNTG

-243 EAALTTRLFQAQLST
+243 ESALTTRLFQAQLNSSIL
-258 TQTNPTTFLPFNNDS
+258 NPSIFQVIAFNNDS

-278 DNGGNYNTST
+278 DNGGNYNISS
-288 YKYVVPVGGAY
+288 YKYIVPKGGGY
-299 DFFLSIQGNVDLA
+299 DFYININADIVSLNPGIGSSYRGLKFVLIKNGIRVKEIIVKSNDYSTVNWHIEDINSGSIQC
-312 IGSPYVDSTD
+312 
-322 LFFDVYK
+322 
-329 NGVLSKSFSIT
+329 NG
-340 SNNTSNN
+340 
-347 HFDFDTIGSVQLNCN
+347 
-362 SGDEIQIKLD
+362 GDEIQIQYLYQVGY
-372 IISSTAFLGTADH
+372 SNGTFFQVYHTDYN
-385 IGSYYNPTFNIYSS
+385 ITINPNSY
-399 SKFYNHVDSSTFAY
+399 FYNHVDASTYVY

-445 QDILNPKSLRF
+445 QDILNPKNLRF

-469 WTKKLDYSQNVTIV
+469 WTKKLDYSQNVQIV

-511 TSRIYGD
+511 TARIYGD

-540 TVLFQADDSKR
+540 TILFQADDSKR

-575 TTPAYEVYETAPTNI
+575 TTTIYEVFETTPTNV
-590 PNFTKYPLVLHVDDI
+590 PNFTKYPLVLHVDDV

-717 IGSVDVLNDKFPKGI
+717 IGSVDILNDKFPKGI
-732 PKGFTGVGSGGI
+732 PKGFTAVGSGGI
-744 NVGNSYLD
+744 NIGNSGLD
-752 SLDSIVVGNDNISTA
+752 SLDSITVGNDNLSNGA
-767 RYSTIIG
+767 YSIIIG
-774 ERVNIPSGFEYVTA
+774 QKVNIPTDFEYVTA
-788 INCNNFTAIESN
+788 INCNDFTVVESN
-800 KLYIDNFP
+800 KVYMDNFP
-808 QNGAYSSGGNVIEI
+808 QRGAYSCGGNVIEI
-822 NTTNSPYTC
+822 NSTNSPYTC

-838 VGTPSSGNISVVL
+838 AATMTGNISIVL

-866 LGNPHD
+866 LGNPYS
-872 IIVSAGDGSIL
+872 ITVTAGDGSIL
-883 IDDSTTHLI
+883 IDTSTSHII
-892 SSDKASHQFISTGS
+892 SNDKDSHQFISTGTK
-906 QYYVIVP
+906 YYVIVP

>member
-132 SELNFDEYNHVLNL
+132 SELNFEEYNHILNL
-146 TNVTNSWDTSI
+146 ANVTNSWDTSI
-157 IKNASSQP
+157 IKNNTSQA

-206 DKILANTG
+206 DKIMSKTG

-243 EAALTTRLFQAQLST
+243 ESALTTRLFQAQLSA

-278 DNGGNYNTST
+278 DNGGNYNTTT
-288 YKYVVPVGGAY
+288 YKYIAPIGGAY
-299 DFFLSIQGNVDLA
+299 DFNLSIQGNFTLSSSSGLQQAATMVFE
-312 IGSPYVDSTD
+312 V
-322 LFFDVYK
+322 FK
-329 NGVLSKSFSIT
+329 NGVFSKIIFLR
-340 SNNTSNN
+340 SNNVNDTTWN
-347 HFDFDTIGSVQLNCN
+347 FDSFAGVQVNCN
-362 SGDEIQIKLD
+362 IGDEIQVKYSKTYYFTAPFYSVNSETTTIN
-372 IISSTAFLGTADH
+372 ST
-385 IGSYYNPTFNIYSS
+385 SQ
-399 SKFYNHVDSSTFAY
+399 FYNNVDASTFSY
-413 NNTIDF
+413 GNTIDF
-419 GLFFAGDDLQK
+419 ALFFAGDDLQK
-430 DMLANFVKMFNLYIE
+430 DMLLNFVKMFNLYIE
-445 QDILNPKSLRF
+445 QDVYNPKLLRF

-463 NGSTKD
+463 NGLTKD

-501 DQYNKDYKQS
+501 DQFNKDYKQS

-518 RIVRVDNDFV
+518 RVIRIDNDFV

-540 TVLFQADDSKR
+540 TILFQADDSKR

-570 FGGVK
+570 FGGAK
-575 TTPAYEVYETAPTNI
+575 TTTPYEVYETAPTNV
-590 PNFTKYPLVLHVDDI
+590 PNFTKYPLVLHIDDVT
-605 DNMQFDLNFGMPLN
+605 NMQFDLNFGMPLS

-656 FRITP
+656 FKITP
-661 YDWYN
+661 YDWYT

-695 FLCEFLLV
+695 YLCEFLLV
-703 TYYQPTTATKKNVG
+703 TYYEPTTVTKKNVG
-717 IGSVDVLNDKFPKGI
+717 IGVPDVLSDKFPKGT
-732 PKGFTGVGSGGI
+732 PLGFVAVSSGGVNI
-744 NVGNSYLD
+744 GNSGLDCLD
-752 SLDSIVVGNDNISTA
+752 SVVIGNDNVSTA

-774 ERVNIPSGFEYVTA
+774 ESVNIPSGFEYVTA
-788 INCNNFTAIESN
+788 INCNNFTAVESN
-800 KLYIDNFP
+800 KVYMDNFP
-808 QNGAYSSGGNVIEI
+808 QRGAYSCGGNVIEI
-822 NTTNSPYTC
+822 AHADSPYTC

-838 VGTPSSGNISVVL
+838 VGTPTSGNISVIL
-851 PNPSTNKGKIFVVKK
+851 PTPSTNKGKIFVVKK
-866 LGNPHD
+866 LGNPHK

-883 IDDSTTHLI
+883 IDGATTHDI
-892 SSDKASHQFISTGS
+892 PNDKQSHQFISTGTK
-906 QYYVIVP
+906 YYVIVP

>member
-1 MINLFVNTV
+1 
-10 LMDLSDDFDLLITRS
+10 MDLSDDFDLLITRS

-100 QINVLDNDTI
+100 QINVLDSDTI

-132 SELNFDEYNHVLNL
+132 SELSFDEYNHVLNL

-157 IKNASSQP
+157 IKNATSQP
-165 FALGEGYVYA
+165 FAYGEGYVYA

-180 YGSQNNN
+180 YGTQNNN

-198 SLYAKTIL
+198 SLYAKTII
-206 DKILANTG
+206 DKIFANTP
-214 YQYTSDSFFNT
+214 YRYTNDSFFNT
-225 ERFKRLVI
+225 DRFKRLVI
-233 PYNNFGFEAS
+233 PYNNFGFEAD
-243 EAALTTRLFQAQLST
+243 ETALTTRLFQAGFNAAT
-258 TQTNPTTFLPFNNDS
+258 IIVNPNVVIPFNNDS

-278 DNGGNYNTST
+278 DNGGNFNTTIYRYIS
-288 YKYVVPVGGAY
+288 PLGGSY
-299 DFFLSIQGNVDLA
+299 DFFLKVDAVSTVNTPILSSEYGVLTFGLFKNN
-312 IGSPYVDSTD
+312 ILVKTFSGISDNQSDSAW
-322 LFFDVYK
+322 FFDYTDVQTLQLIAGDYVQVK
-329 NGVLSKSFSIT
+329 FIDHRWLNYGSGSVTLSL
-340 SNNTSNN
+340 SNNT
-347 HFDFDTIGSVQLNCN
+347 
-362 SGDEIQIKLD
+362 
-372 IISSTAFLGTADH
+372 
-385 IGSYYNPTFNIYSS
+385 
-399 SKFYNHVDSSTFAY
+399 KFYNHVDSSTFAY

-430 DMLANFVKMFNLYIE
+430 DMLSNFVKMFNLYIE

-495 TFKEGQ
+495 TFKEGN

-518 RIVRVDNDFV
+518 RVIRIDNDFV

-540 TVLFQADDSKR
+540 TILFQADDSKR
-551 YYSYIFNS
+551 YYSAIFNS

-570 FGGVK
+570 YGGVK
-575 TTPAYEVYETAPTNI
+575 TTQVYEVFETNPTGTL
-590 PNFTKYPLVLHVDDI
+590 NFNKYPLVLHIDNV

-619 VISGK
+619 IISSK

-661 YDWYN
+661 YDWYT

-683 KISDYNPLQNGV
+683 KISDYNPLQDGV
-695 FLCEFLLV
+695 YMCEFLLV

-717 IGSVDVLNDKFPKGI
+717 IGSIDVLNDKFPKGI
-732 PKGFTGVGSGGI
+732 PIGFTGVGSGGI
-744 NVGNSYLD
+744 NVGNSHLD
-752 SLDSIVVGNDNISTA
+752 SLDTVVIGNDNVSGA
-767 RYSTIIG
+767 RYSTLIG
-774 ERVNIPSGFEYVTA
+774 ERINIPSGFEYVTA
-788 INCNNFTAIESN
+788 INCNDFTAVESN
-800 KLYIDNFP
+800 KVYMDNFP

-822 NTTNSPYTC
+822 NNANSPYTC
-831 VYDDYLI
+831 LYDDYLI
-838 VGTPSSGNISVVL
+838 VGTPSSGIISVVL
-851 PNPSTNKGKIFVVKK
+851 PTPSTNKGKIFVVKK
-866 LGNPHD
+866 LGNPHK
-872 IIVSAGDGSIL
+872 ITVSAGDGSIL
-883 IDDSTTHLI
+883 IDGATTHDI
-892 SSDKASHQFISTGS
+892 SNDKESHQFISTGTK
-906 QYYVIVP
+906 YYVIVP

>member
-1 MINLFVNTV
+1 
-10 LMDLSDDFDLLITRS
+10 MDLSDDFDLLITRS

-100 QINVLDNDTI
+100 QINVLDNDAI

-132 SELNFDEYNHVLNL
+132 SALNFDEYNHVLNT

-157 IKNASSQP
+157 IKNGSSQA
-165 FALGEGYVYA
+165 FQYGEGYVYA

-180 YGSQNNN
+180 YGSQNAN

-198 SLYAKTIL
+198 SLYAKTVI
-206 DKILANTG
+206 DKIFASTP
-214 YQYTSDSFFNT
+214 YTYTADSFFNT
-225 ERFKRLVI
+225 DRFKRLVI
-233 PYNNFGFEAS
+233 PYNNFGFEAD
-243 EAALTTRLFQAQLST
+243 ETALTTRLFQAQLST
-258 TQTNPTTFLPFNNDS
+258 TLTNPTGFLPFNNDS

-278 DNGGNYNTST
+278 DNGNNYNTTT
-288 YKYVVPVGGAY
+288 YKYVVPKSGSY
-299 DFFLSIQGNVDLA
+299 DFFVSLQASVDGLQSATNFTDITFQIWRNGVKEKRIKIDSNNISNIHWDFDA
-312 IGSPYVDSTD
+312 IGSV
-322 LFFDVYK
+322 
-329 NGVLSKSFSIT
+329 NI
-340 SNNTSNN
+340 
-347 HFDFDTIGSVQLNCN
+347 NCII
-362 SGDEIQIKLD
+362 GDEIQIKYGFIYLGGMSPNNG
-372 IISSTAFLGTADH
+372 ILTINSST
-385 IGSYYNPTFNIYSS
+385 
-399 SKFYNHVDSSTFAY
+399 KFYNKVDSSTFAY

-419 GLFFAGDDLQK
+419 GLFFAGEDLQK
-430 DMLANFVKMFNLYIE
+430 DMLSNFVKMFNLYIE
-445 QDILNPKSLRF
+445 QDILNPKLLRF
-456 VPRDEFY
+456 VPRDDFY
-463 NGSTKD
+463 NGVAKD

-518 RIVRVDNDFV
+518 RVIRIDNDFV
-528 KEEKKIEVTFAP
+528 KEEKKIEVTFSP
-540 TVLFQADDSKR
+540 TILFQADDSKR

-575 TTPAYEVYETAPTNI
+575 TTPAYEVYETNPTNT
-590 PNFTKYPLVLHVDDI
+590 PNFTKYPLVLHIDDV
-605 DNMQFDLNFGMPLN
+605 DNMQFDLNFGMPLS
-619 VISGK
+619 IITDK
-624 GLSYSNQN
+624 GLIYSNQN

-661 YDWYN
+661 YDWYT

-683 KISDYNPLQNGV
+683 KISDYNPLQDGV
-695 FLCEFLLV
+695 YMCEFLLV
-703 TYYQPTTATKKNVG
+703 TYYEPTTVTKKNVG
-717 IGSVDVLNDKFPKGI
+717 IGVPDVLSDKFPKGT
-732 PKGFTGVGSGGI
+732 PLGFTAVGSGGI
-744 NVGNSYLD
+744 NIGNSHLN
-752 SLDSIVVGNDNISTA
+752 SLDTLVIGNDNVSSA

-774 ERVNIPSGFEYVTA
+774 ERVEIPSGFEYVTA
-788 INCNNFTAIESN
+788 INCNDFSAVESN
-800 KLYIDNFP
+800 KVYIENFP
-808 QNGAYSSGGNVIEI
+808 QIGAYSCGGNVIEI
-822 NTTNSPYTC
+822 VNADSPYTC

-838 VGTPSSGNISVVL
+838 VGTPSSANISVIL

-866 LGNPHD
+866 LGNPHK
-872 IIVSAGDGSIL
+872 IVVSAGDGSIL
-883 IDDSTTHLI
+883 IDGATTHNV
-892 SSDKASHQFISTGS
+892 SNDKETHQFISTGTK
-906 QYYVIVP
+906 YYVIVP

>member
-1 MINLFVNTV
+1 
-10 LMDLSDDFDLLITRS
+10 MDLSDDFDLLITRS

-146 TNVTNSWDTSI
+146 ANVTNSWDTSI
-157 IKNASSQP
+157 IKNATSQA
-165 FALGEGYVYA
+165 FSLGEGYVYA

-206 DKILANTG
+206 DKIMSNTG

-233 PYNNFGFEAS
+233 PYNNFGFEAN
-243 EAALTTRLFQAQLST
+243 ETALTTRLFQAQLSA

-278 DNGGNYNTST
+278 DNGANYNTTT
-288 YKYVVPVGGAY
+288 YKYIAPIGGAY
-299 DFFLSIQGNVDLA
+299 DFSLSIQGNFSL
-312 IGSPYVDSTD
+312 SSST
-322 LFFDVYK
+322 LLQQSAVMNFEVFK
-329 NGVLSKSFSIT
+329 NGVLSKTINIYSSNVDDT
-340 SNNTSNN
+340 SWN
-347 HFDFDTIGSVQLNCN
+347 FDTFAGVQVLCN
-362 SGDEIQIKLD
+362 VGDEIQVKYK
-372 IISSTAFLGTADH
+372 T
-385 IGSYYNPTFNIYSS
+385 TFYKQPFAGPNTRTVTINLT
-399 SKFYNHVDSSTFAY
+399 SKFYNNVDASTFSY
-413 NNTIDF
+413 GNTIDF

-430 DMLANFVKMFNLYIE
+430 DMLSNFVKMFNLYIE
-445 QDILNPKSLRF
+445 QDILNPKLLRF
-456 VPRDEFY
+456 VPRDDFY

-495 TFKEGQ
+495 TFKEGN

-511 TSRIYGD
+511 TARIYGD
-518 RIVRVDNDFV
+518 RVIRVDNDFV

-540 TVLFQADDSKR
+540 TILFQADDSKR

-575 TTPAYEVYETAPTNI
+575 TTPIYEVFETVPTNT
-590 PNFTKYPLVLHVDDI
+590 PNFTKYPLVLHIDDV

-661 YDWYN
+661 YDWYT
-666 LQFKD
+666 LQFKN

-717 IGSVDVLNDKFPKGI
+717 IGSVDILSDKFPKGI
-732 PKGFTGVGSGGI
+732 PIGFTGVGSGGI
-744 NVGNSYLD
+744 NIGNSHLD
-752 SLDSIVVGNDNISTA
+752 SLDTVVIGNDNVSGA
-767 RYSTIIG
+767 RYSTLIG
-774 ERVNIPSGFEYVTA
+774 ERINIPSGFEYVTA
-788 INCNNFTAIESN
+788 INCNDFTAVESN
-800 KLYIDNFP
+800 KVYMDNFP
-808 QNGAYSSGGNVIEI
+808 QIGAYSCGGNVIEI
-822 NTTNSPYTC
+822 NSTNSPYTC

-838 VGTPSSGNISVVL
+838 AATMTANISIVL

-866 LGNPHD
+866 LGNLHS
-872 IIVSAGDGSIL
+872 ITVTAGDGSIL
-883 IDDSTTHLI
+883 IDTSTSHIITN
-892 SSDKASHQFISTGS
+892 DKDSHQFISTGTK
-906 QYYVIVP
+906 YYVIVP

>member
-1 MINLFVNTV
+1 
-10 LMDLSDDFDLLITRS
+10 MDLSDDFDLLITRS

-118 QTADLFTTLGNAKL
+118 QTADLFTTLGNARL
-132 SELNFDEYNHVLNL
+132 SALNFDEYNHVLNKD
-146 TNVTNSWDTSI
+146 NVTNSWDTSI
-157 IKNASSQP
+157 IKNNVSQA
-165 FALGEGYVYA
+165 FQYGEGYVYA

-187 TSQWRVDDHVP
+187 TKQWRVDDHVP
-198 SLYAKTIL
+198 SLYAKTVI

-233 PYNNFGFEAS
+233 PYNNFGFEAD
-243 EAALTTRLFQAQLST
+243 ETALTTRLFQAQLST
-258 TQTNPTTFLPFNNDS
+258 NQINIKTYLPFNNDS
-273 TGGNF
+273 SGGNF
-278 DNGGNYNTST
+278 DNGSNFNTST
-288 YKYVVPVGGAY
+288 YKYVVPKGGAY
-299 DFFLSIQGNVDLA
+299 DFYLNLQANASVGIPVPRTSYASMSFLI
-312 IGSPYVDSTD
+312 
-322 LFFDVYK
+322 YK
-329 NGVLSKSFSIT
+329 NGILVKSLT
-340 SNNTSNN
+340 LLSNNTSTTSW
-347 HFDFDTIGSVQLNCN
+347 DFNTFGGVQVICN
-362 SGDEIQIKLD
+362 GGDEIQIKFD
-372 IISSTAFLGTADH
+372 YATASFFANP
-385 IGSYYNPTFNIYSS
+385 YNPTWTIFSTTQ
-399 SKFYNHVDSSTFAY
+399 FYNHVDASTFAY

-430 DMLANFVKMFNLYIE
+430 DMLSNFVKMFNLYIE
-445 QDILNPKSLRF
+445 QDILNPKLLRF

-518 RIVRVDNDFV
+518 RIIRIDNDFV

-540 TVLFQADDSKR
+540 TILFQADDSKR

-575 TTPAYEVYETAPTNI
+575 TTPIYEVYETNPTNV
-590 PNFTKYPLVLHVDDI
+590 PNYTKYPLTLHVDDV

-661 YDWYN
+661 YDWYT

-695 FLCEFLLV
+695 YMCEFLLV
-703 TYYQPTTATKKNVG
+703 TYYEPTTATKKNVG
-717 IGSVDVLNDKFPKGI
+717 IGSVDVLSDKFPKGI
-732 PKGFTGVGSGGI
+732 PIGFVAVSSGGLNI
-744 NVGNSYLD
+744 GNSALD
-752 SLDSIVVGNDNISTA
+752 SLDSITVGNDNISNA
-767 RYSTIIG
+767 AYSIIIG
-774 ERVNIPSGFEYVTA
+774 QKVNIPSGFEYVTA
-788 INCNNFTAIESN
+788 INCNDFSAVESN
-800 KLYIDNFP
+800 KVYIENFP
-808 QNGAYSSGGNVIEI
+808 QIGAYSCGGNVIEI
-822 NTTNSPYTC
+822 NNTNSPYTC

-838 VGTPSSGNISVVL
+838 VGTPTSGIISVIL
-851 PNPSTNKGKIFVVKK
+851 PTPSTNKGKIFVVKK
-866 LGNPHD
+866 LGNPHK
-872 IIVSAGDGSIL
+872 ITVSAGDGSIL
-883 IDDSTTHLI
+883 IDGATTHDI
-892 SSDKASHQFISTGS
+892 SNDKESHQFISTGTK
-906 QYYVIVP
+906 YYVIVP

>member
-1 MINLFVNTV
+1 
-10 LMDLSDDFDLLITRS
+10 MDLSDDFDLLITRS

-100 QINVLDNDTI
+100 QINVLDSDTI

-132 SELNFDEYNHVLNL
+132 SALNFDEYNHVLNL

-157 IKNASSQP
+157 VKNGSSQA

-180 YGSQNNN
+180 YGTQNNN

-198 SLYAKTIL
+198 SLYAKTVL

-233 PYNNFGFEAS
+233 PYNNFGFEAD
-243 EAALTTRLFQAQLST
+243 ETALTTRLFQAQVSGIISIP
-258 TQTNPTTFLPFNNDS
+258 TNYKIPFNNDS

-278 DNGGNYNTST
+278 DNGSNYNTT
-288 YKYVVPVGGAY
+288 LNRYVVPKGGGY
-299 DFFLSIQGNVDLA
+299 DFYITIDADAFITTPLLTNAYASLTFA
-312 IGSPYVDSTD
+312 IVKNGSVAKTIDVFSNDYDDNYWHFEDTGSNTVFCNAGDTIEI
-322 LFFDVYK
+322 VYK
-329 NGVLSKSFSIT
+329 T
-340 SNNTSNN
+340 
-347 HFDFDTIGSVQLNCN
+347 LNVRVN
-362 SGDEIQIKLD
+362 VAYAP
-372 IISSTAFLGTADH
+372 ISSFVSQVLNINTN
-385 IGSYYNPTFNIYSS
+385 SY
-399 SKFYNHVDSSTFAY
+399 FYNHVDSSTFSY
-413 NNTIDF
+413 NNTLDF

-430 DMLANFVKMFNLYIE
+430 DMLSNFVKMFNLYIE
-445 QDILNPKSLRF
+445 QDILNPKLLRF

-463 NGSTKD
+463 TGSAKD

-501 DQYNKDYKQS
+501 DQFNKDYKQS

-518 RIVRVDNDFV
+518 RVIRIDNDFV

-540 TVLFQADDSKR
+540 TILFQADDSKR

-559 NNDKGQLRCLY
+559 NKDKGQLRCLY

-575 TTPAYEVYETAPTNI
+575 TTTAYEVFNTAPTNVL
-590 PNFTKYPLVLHVDDI
+590 NFTKYPLVLHVDDV
-605 DNMQFDLNFGMPLN
+605 DNMQFDLNFGMPLS

-661 YDWYN
+661 YDWYT

-695 FLCEFLLV
+695 YMCEFLLV
-703 TYYQPTTATKKNVG
+703 TYYEPTTVTKKNVG
-717 IGSVDVLNDKFPKGI
+717 IGVPDVLSDKFPKGT
-732 PKGFTGVGSGGI
+732 PLGFVAVSSGGI
-744 NVGNSYLD
+744 NIGNSGLDCLD
-752 SLDSIVVGNDNISTA
+752 SVVIGNDNISTA

-788 INCNNFTAIESN
+788 INCNNFTAVESN
-800 KLYIDNFP
+800 KVYMDNFP
-808 QNGAYSSGGNVIEI
+808 QIGAYSCGGNVIEI
-822 NTTNSPYTC
+822 NSTNSPYTC

-838 VGTPSSGNISVVL
+838 VGTPTGSDISVIL

-866 LGNPHD
+866 LGNPQK
-872 IIVSAGDGSIL
+872 IVVSAGDGSIL
-883 IDDSTTHLI
+883 IDGATTHDI
-892 SSDKASHQFISTGS
+892 SNDKESHQFISTGT

>member
-132 SELNFDEYNHVLNL
+132 SELSFDEYNHVLNKD
-146 TNVTNSWDTSI
+146 NVTNSWDTSI
-157 IKNASSQP
+157 IKNGSSQS

-198 SLYAKTIL
+198 TLYAKTIL
-206 DKILANTG
+206 DKIFASTG

-225 ERFKRLVI
+225 ERFKRLVV

-243 EAALTTRLFQAQLST
+243 ESALTTRLFQAQLSS
-258 TQTNPTTFLPFNNDS
+258 TQTITSYPYLLPFNNDS
-273 TGGNF
+273 SGGNF

-288 YKYVVPVGGAY
+288 YEYTVPAGGSY
-299 DFFLSIQGNVDLA
+299 DFYISLNANFTA
-312 IGSPYVDSTD
+312 GSGVPS
-322 LFFDVYK
+322 DVALQARFIVNK
-329 NGVLSKSFSIT
+329 NGVDVKSFTIDSLNVSKTNWNWDSANFANVNCIAGDKIKIILDGFYLAYLKLT
-340 SNNTSNN
+340 PVNIDVNT
-347 HFDFDTIGSVQLNCN
+347 
-362 SGDEIQIKLD
+362 
-372 IISSTAFLGTADH
+372 
-385 IGSYYNPTFNIYSS
+385 Y
-399 SKFYNHVDSSTFAY
+399 FYNHVDSSTFAY

-445 QDILNPKSLRF
+445 QDILNPKNLRF

-469 WTKKLDYSQNVTIV
+469 WTKKLDYSQNVQIV

-518 RIVRVDNDFV
+518 RVVRIDNDFV

-575 TTPAYEVYETAPTNI
+575 TTPAYEVYETAPTNV
-590 PNFTKYPLVLHVDDI
+590 PNFTKYPLVLHVDDV

-695 FLCEFLLV
+695 YLCEFLLV

-717 IGSVDVLNDKFPKGI
+717 IGSVDILNDKFPKGI
-732 PKGFTGVGSGGI
+732 PKGFTAVGSGGVNI
-744 NVGNSYLD
+744 GNSALD
-752 SLDSIVVGNDNISTA
+752 SLDSITVGNDNVSNA
-767 RYSTIIG
+767 AYSIIIG
-774 ERVNIPSGFEYVTA
+774 QKVNIPSGFEYVTA
-788 INCNNFTAIESN
+788 INCNDFTAPQDN
-800 KLYIDNFP
+800 KVYMENFP
-808 QNGAYSSGGNVIEI
+808 QNGAYSCGGNFVGI
-822 NTTNSPYTC
+822 NTSNSPYTC
-831 VYDDYLI
+831 LYDDYLI
-838 VGTPSSGNISVVL
+838 VATISGGSISVIL
-851 PNPSTNKGKIFVVKK
+851 PDPSTNEGKIFVVKK
-866 LGNPHD
+866 IGSPHD
-872 IIVSAGDGSIL
+872 VVVSAGDGSIL

-892 SSDKASHQFISTGS
+892 SSDKSSHQFISTGS